1 MRGTIAPAHLDLLI
15 DLMTNISAMNKATTR
30 QDALRYIHECEAS
43 LKAIESRLQNIKART
58 LADGPEDIQFP

>member
-1 MRGTIAPAHLDLLI
+1 MRGVIAPSHIDLLI

-30 QDALRYIHECEAS
+30 TETLRFVHECEAS

-58 LADGPEDIQFP
+58 LADGPEGIQFP